1 MNIIYRRVKKRF
13 FYNRHKIYKY
23 MAKIIAIDEMLKKN
37 SELLNTILTCK
48 IEDEED
54 FDLDV
59 IFERCNLIT
68 RCLKENKEILL
79 EELFQLDHR
88 AYLCLKHISH
98 DYTKDFVVMKDEES
112 GIDYPV
118 PTFLTNKKE
127 GVNYSDINSITLSID
142 FYKKNM
148 RDSLR
153 IVK

>member
-1 MNIIYRRVKKRF
+1 
-13 FYNRHKIYKY
+13 

-48 IEDEED
+48 IEDEEE

-59 IFERCNLIT
+59 IFDRCNLIT

-79 EELFQLDHR
+79 EELFDLDYR
-88 AYLCLKHISH
+88 AYLCLKHIAH
-98 DYTKDFVVMKDEES
+98 DYTKDFVVMRDEES

-127 GVNYSDINSITLSID
+127 GINYNDINSITLSID
-142 FYKKNM
+142 FYKKDM